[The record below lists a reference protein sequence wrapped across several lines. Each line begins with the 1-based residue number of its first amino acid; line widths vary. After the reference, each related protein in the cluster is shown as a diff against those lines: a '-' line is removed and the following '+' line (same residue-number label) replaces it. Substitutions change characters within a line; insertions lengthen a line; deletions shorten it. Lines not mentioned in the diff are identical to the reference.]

1 MKPLSFNMSKFK
13 KIKGDEK
20 SSTFKHDD
28 GHLMT
33 IAHSALSPSYA
44 KSFRDL
50 PAATQD
56 AADAGEANATKMAD
70 GGEAMGVTYTKDYP
84 DGSSHVED
92 HQPNGEVMQSD
103 ITTAGT
109 NSIKG
114 TPANQMGN
122 EPMANGG
129 QVKQSNPKL
138 EESKKCPHCH
148 GGMAMADAGLVG
160 TDGTP
165 IDLSANSSQV
175 DGPATA
181 PNASNTPEDAPQGSP
196 AYNLGKDVSGGVRD
210 ALGAFKD
217 VGSAIATPVVNTVS
231 DLGNGLVGNTPAGV
245 DPTDKPAAPAAV
257 AKVAQAN
264 GDPATAQMASQQAAA
279 QSSDPMG
286 YGALQSGLQSG
297 FTEQRQ
303 GIQQEATAEG
313 AQGKQ
318 EAAVLDTAQKQQQG
332 QQDAYQSHFNQLSQ
346 EYGNFMHDVQNNHID
361 PQHYWNSKS
370 TASKIST
377 GIGLILGGIGSGLT
391 GQSNA
396 ALDFLKNNIER
407 DVEGQKA
414 NLGRQENLLSANMR
428 QFGNLKDATD
438 MTRIMQ
444 QGIVLNQL
452 KQAAAA
458 NTDPLVQARAK
469 EAEGVVQ
476 QHQAT
481 ELQTFAQKRAL
492 MGMLQGSG
500 GQSSAPGDNSQ
511 QIGMLRMMGN
521 EPMAKSLE
529 ERSVPGIGTAK
540 VPVPEDARQKM
551 IAMQNFHKQMG
562 DLMDFAS
569 QHSGDL
575 SPSDRMT
582 GRAKA
587 QAVQNAY
594 RTGQDMGVYK
604 ASEAPLLEGEI
615 PNNPTAFLNSIRV
628 QPAYKAALDNN
639 KMKLGTMTQA
649 YGLPNPIAAKAATA
663 ASPQIKMSGGKKYMR
678 GPNGEAVEVQ

>member
-148 GGMAMADAGLVG
+148 SAMAMADAGLVG

-165 IDLSANSSQV
+165 IDLNANSSQV
-175 DGPATA
+175 DGPATT
-181 PNASNTPEDAPQGSP
+181 PNASNTPQDAPQGSP

-231 DLGNGLVGNTPAGV
+231 DLGNGLVGNTPAGI

-264 GDPATAQMASQQAAA
+264 GHQPTAQAAA
-279 QSSDPMG
+279 NQAVNNPDPTG
-286 YGALQSGLQSG
+286 LGALQSGLQQG
-297 FTEQRQ
+297 FAEQKT
-303 GIQQEATAEG
+303 GVQQEAAAEG

-318 EAAVLDTAQKQQQG
+318 TAAALDANAAQQQVT
-332 QQDAYQSHFNQLSQ
+332 QKNYQDHFNELNQ
-346 EYGNFMHDVQNNHID
+346 EYGNFMNDIKNQHID
-361 PQHYWNSKS
+361 PNHYWASKS

-377 GIGLILGGIGSGLT
+377 GLGLILGGIGSGLT
-391 GQSNA
+391 GQGNA
-396 ALDFLKNNIER
+396 ALEFLQNNINR
-407 DVEGQKA
+407 DIKGQEA
-414 NLGRQENLLSANMR
+414 NLGKEQNLLSANMR

-444 QGIVLNQL
+444 QGIVANQL
-452 KQAAAA
+452 QSIAAT
-458 NTDPLVQARAK
+458 NTDPVAKARAQQ
-469 EAEGVVQ
+469 ALGVID

-481 ELQTFAQKRAL
+481 EMQQFAQRRYMMQL
-492 MGMLQGSG
+492 MQQGPQQG
-500 GQSSAPGDNSQ
+500 ATPGDNSQ
-511 QIGMLRMMGN
+511 QISAMRMMGN